1 MKEKLL
7 ELYNNRLVKSFT
19 VLFMGDGIAAAISL
33 VNMAILIKALGSE
46 VNGIFLMIQTY
57 CLLFN
62 DIFNFQS
69 FNAIIKYLP
78 YHIKKNEKRN
88 IKSYIKQAFILDFV
102 TAIIAFFIGYIFID
116 VFAKI
121 MLWNNQIKVA
131 ISIYLISVLFNISGT
146 ALGILRVY
154 GDYKKIATTNVIINL
169 IKLLFYCIGCNLKVG
184 LMTFII
190 LETFTEVIKNIL
202 LISMAFTLLKVEGLN
217 DFYKINLRFDREFFK
232 FNIYSNIV
240 STLDLPIGHITTF
253 IISKYLGFNEI
264 TVFKV
269 YQKIGSLIE
278 KVSTPINQIIFP
290 EMSSLVSQK
299 KYNEAFKLNK
309 KLFYLISGVGSC
321 AITFVALSYKAW
333 IFIFIEDYQ
342 GVIFTLILY
351 LIITIFSKATLGI
364 HPLFMSLGYIRY
376 NVPIILICNS
386 IYLIILIYLAKEY
399 GLLGVIIARGLQYIS
414 VVTIKYIFMRINYK
428 KDYVIS

>member
-1 MKEKLL
+1 MKKILL

-19 VLFMGDGIAAAISL
+19 VLFMGDGVAAVISL
-33 VNMAILIKALGSE
+33 VNMAILINALGSE

-78 YHIKKNEKRN
+78 YHIKRNEKRN

-102 TAIIAFFIGYIFID
+102 TAIIAFFVGYIFID

-131 ISIYLISVLFNISGT
+131 IAIYLISVLLNISGT
-146 ALGILRVY
+146 ALGVLRVY
-154 GDYKKIATTNVIINL
+154 GDYKKIATVNVIINL
-169 IKLLFYCIGCNLKVG
+169 IKLLFYCIGWKLKVG

-190 LETFTEVIKNIL
+190 VETFTEVIKNML
-202 LISMAFTLLKVEGLN
+202 LISMSFKVLKVEGLN
-217 DFYKINLRFDREFFK
+217 DFYKTNLKFDKGFFEF
-232 FNIYSNIV
+232 NVYSNIV

-290 EMSSLVSQK
+290 EISSLIAEK
-299 KYNEAFKLNK
+299 RYIEAFKLNK
-309 KLFYLISGVGSC
+309 KLFYLISGVGAC

-342 GVIFTLILY
+342 GFIFTLILY
-351 LIITIFSKATLGI
+351 LIITIFSKATLGV
-364 HPLFMSLGYIRY
+364 HPLFMALGYIKY
-376 NVPIILICNS
+376 NVPIILICNI
-386 IYLIILIYLAKEY
+386 IYLVILIYLTNKY

-414 VVTIKYIFMRINYK
+414 VVSIKYVFMKINYK
-428 KDYVIS
+428 KDYAIS